1 MKRKRM
7 KEIVVFSD
15 EGDCRIFILFLEC
28 FLFLESCLGGL
39 VKFRRG

>member
-1 MKRKRM
+1 M

-15 EGDCRIFILFLEC
+15 EGDCRI
-28 FLFLESCLGGL
+28 L